1 MLTKL
6 IDNQKTLKDIYY
18 NKLDKLRETFD
29 FNNQELYFN
38 DMQNY
43 ATLLKEALKQHFSI
57 QEKLKNN
64 INENVDKLIL
74 ENMLVKEI
82 LLRMSNKIIDGANK
96 KDINIFAFFDDF
108 EEIFKAY
115 LQKEK
120 GLFLQQLNQMTNTE
134 EKEKIK
140 SLINSYNS

>member
-43 ATLLKEALKQHFSI
+43 ATLLKEALKQHFAI
-57 QEKLKNN
+57 QEKLRN

-74 ENMLVKEI
+74 ENMLVKDI
-82 LLRMSNKIIDGANK
+82 LLRMSDKIIDGANK

-115 LQKEK
+115 LKKEK
-120 GLFLQQLNQMTNTE
+120 GLFFQQLNQVTNKE

-140 SLINSYNS
+140 NLI